1 MESRISRIQVA
12 EISAEKV
19 QTEKALARRRRMTVP
34 DREKPKQA
42 DGRKRRS
49 ATCTKRNKHC
59 KKMSGD
65 LIEEGK

>member
-1 MESRISRIQVA
+1 
-12 EISAEKV
+12 
-19 QTEKALARRRRMTVP
+19 MTVP

-42 DGRKRRS
+42 DGRKRHS
-49 ATCTKRNKHC
+49 ATCTKRNKYC

>member
-1 MESRISRIQVA
+1 
-12 EISAEKV
+12 
-19 QTEKALARRRRMTVP
+19 MTVP

-49 ATCTKRNKHC
+49 ATCTKEINTQ
-59 KKMSGD
+59 KMSGD